1 MLIIKVSLD
10 VVHCYKTLSDICAR
24 CYMQLNNVRI
34 RPDLLALKLS
44 KSNVVHA
51 AAAAG
56 ACFSVVNKNTPTYLL
71 TAKTKQLFLSSS
83 LLNNNSAWVAGSV

>member
-1 MLIIKVSLD
+1 
-10 VVHCYKTLSDICAR
+10 
-24 CYMQLNNVRI
+24 MQLNNVRI

-44 KSNVVHA
+44 KSNVAHTA
-51 AAAAG
+51 ATG